1 MIPVFVD
8 DITIASK
15 SLDSIQ
21 RVKEELRAHF
31 KLRDLGPTSWL
42 LGVKI
47 ERDRA
52 KRSLSISQ
60 RQYALDILERY
71 GFANCDPVSTPMDP
85 GLRLSADMCPST
97 PSAVREMQDVP
108 YGQAVGSLFYLAV
121 ATRPDI
127 ARTVGNLARF
137 SKSPGMAHW
146 KAVKHLF
153 RYIKGT
159 LDYKLTY
166 SPASSDELFTS
177 YTDADHA
184 GCPDTGRSTSGY
196 VIKMGTGAI
205 SWSSRLQSIV
215 ALSTTEAEFVAAVS
229 AGQEVLWL
237 RNLLTEFGFDVSAA
251 SRLRIDNLSALSV
264 AKNPEHHGRMKHLD
278 LRFYWL
284 RDEVAKGRIAIEH
297 LRTSDMPA
305 DILTKSL
312 AKPKVLEM
320 VKMLGLGT

>member
-1 MIPVFVD
+1 MLDCAGYTVSGHHHVPFVSYAEGIVCGYSGPLHESSRFGYGHAGD
-8 DITIASK
+8 LLCQVIDS
-15 SLDSIQ
+15 SLLAGD
-21 RVKEELRAHF
+21 RLWAH
-31 KLRDLGPTSWL
+31 
-42 LGVKI
+42 
-47 ERDRA
+47 
-52 KRSLSISQ
+52 
-60 RQYALDILERY
+60 
-71 GFANCDPVSTPMDP
+71 
-85 GLRLSADMCPST
+85 
-97 PSAVREMQDVP
+97 
-108 YGQAVGSLFYLAV
+108 
-121 ATRPDI
+121 
-127 ARTVGNLARF
+127 F

-166 SPASSDELFTS
+166 SPSSSDELFTS

-196 VIKMGTGAI
+196 VIKMGT
-205 SWSSRLQSIV
+205 
-215 ALSTTEAEFVAAVS
+215 AVS

-237 RNLLTEFGFDVSAA
+237 QNLLTEFGFDVSAA

>member
-1 MIPVFVD
+1 MFVD
-8 DITIASK
+8 DITIAGK
-15 SLDSIQ
+15 DKAAIQ
-21 RVKEELRAHF
+21 RVKDDLRKHF

-47 ERDRA
+47 ERDRS
-52 KRSLSISQ
+52 KCSLSISQ

-71 GFANCDPVSTPMDP
+71 GFSNCDPVSTPMDP
-85 GLRLSADMCPST
+85 GLRLSADMAPTS
-97 PSAVREMQDVP
+97 PADIHAMQDIP

-127 ARTVGNLARF
+127 ARTVGNLAHF
-137 SKSPGMAHW
+137 SQHPGMAHW

-159 LDYKLTY
+159 LDYKLTFAP
-166 SPASSDELFTS
+166 SPSGDPELFTS

-205 SWSSRLQSIV
+205 SWSSRLQSLV
-215 ALSTTEAEFVAAVS
+215 ALSTTEAEFIAAVS
-229 AGQEVLWL
+229 CAQEMLWL
-237 RNLLTEFGFDVSAA
+237 CNLLTEFGYNISSA
-251 SRLRIDNLSALSV
+251 SKMRIDNLSALSV

-278 LRFYWL
+278 LRFFWL
-284 RDEVAKGRIAIEH
+284 RDAVDAGIITPEH
-297 LRTSDMPA
+297 LRTDSMPA
-305 DILTKSL
+305 DLLTKPL
-312 AKPKVLEM
+312 PRAKVELFRRMMGLE
-320 VKMLGLGT
+320 